1 MPTNTLATDIRV
13 RELQPFFTP
22 TKTRV
27 PLKFGGVV
35 VESILFCH
43 VRATVENRAGKQA
56 QGWGAIP
63 MADNWSWPHCSAG
76 HVAAEQAM
84 KQYVI
89 RWCRQVEDFGEF
101 AHPIDV
107 FWLLEP
113 EMMEVAKQV
122 CNTAKID
129 DRMPRMAALV
139 CASPVDAALHDAF
152 GNAADIDVYQG
163 YGADHM
169 RHDLSQWLGAD
180 FKGRYISDYLHP
192 MPEWIDAFHLVG
204 GLDKL
209 TEAEIGN
216 DDPKD
221 GLPVSLD
228 QWIAFEG
235 VHCLKIKLCGNDLNW
250 DLDRLISV
258 AKVARQGHAKLGTK
272 EVWYTADTNE
282 MCDSPEYMIELLEK
296 LRENDRRAFDSL
308 LYVEQPCERD
318 LRRRMLDV
326 HELAALKPVI
336 VDEAL
341 ASLEDLDL
349 ALKLGYSGAALK
361 SCKCQSEELVIAAKL
376 TEKGL
381 PLAVQDLTNPG
392 ISLVH
397 SVGLAGRLKTIRGV
411 ESNSRQFLPDASVLE
426 SKVHP
431 GVFRLTQGKINTS
444 TISGTGLGYR
454 WDEIGRTFDGV

>member
-1 MPTNTLATDIRV
+1 MPTRTFATDIRV
-13 RELQPFFTP
+13 LELQPFFTHE
-22 TKTRV
+22 KARV

-35 VESILFCH
+35 MESIIFCH
-43 VRATVENRAGKQA
+43 VRATVENRAGQRA

-63 MADNWSWPHCSAG
+63 LADNWSWPKCTAG

-84 KQYVI
+84 KEYVFQ
-89 RWCRQVEDFGEF
+89 WCRQVEGFGEF
-101 AHPIDV
+101 AHPIDI
-107 FWLLEP
+107 FWQLEP
-113 EMMEVAKQV
+113 QMMEVAKQV
-122 CNTAKID
+122 CREAKID
-129 DRMPRMAALV
+129 DEMPRMAALV
-139 CASPVDAALHDAF
+139 SASPVDAALHDAF
-152 GNAADIDVYQG
+152 GIAAEIDAYRG
-163 YGADHM
+163 YGVEHM
-169 RHDLSQWLGAD
+169 PHDLSRWLGTD
-180 FKGRYISDYLHP
+180 FQGRYIADYLQP
-192 MPEWIDAFHLVG
+192 LPEWIDAFHLVG

-209 TEAEIGN
+209 TEAEISD

-228 QWIAFEG
+228 QWIAYEG
-235 VHCLKIKLCGNDLNW
+235 VHCLKVKLRGNDLDW
-250 DLDRLISV
+250 DLERMVSIAQV
-258 AKVARQGHAKLGTK
+258 AQQEHAKLGTK
-272 EVWYTADTNE
+272 EIWYTADTNE
-282 MCDSPEYMIELLEK
+282 MCDAPEYMVELLVK
-296 LRENDRRAFDSL
+296 LREQDGQAFDSL

-326 HELAALKPVI
+326 RELAAIKPVI

-349 ALKLGYSGAALK
+349 ALELGYTGAALK

-392 ISLVH
+392 IALLH

-411 ESNSRQFLPDASVLE
+411 ESNSRQFLPGTSVLE

-431 GVFRLTQGKINTS
+431 GVYHLTEGKINTR
-444 TISGTGLGYR
+444 TIRGAGLGYR
-454 WDEIGRTFDGV
+454 WDELGRTF